1 MSMNQTHT
9 SDAVLGSRGLA
20 PTLEKV
26 ILEFA
31 TGLPGFPEDHRFVL
45 EDLGSGLEPFCRMRS
60 IEHPEICFTVVPP
73 GVLVPDYTVEI
84 DIESVERLGLSTADD
99 AVILA
104 IVTLAMAPE
113 PPKMNLLGPIVVN
126 RHTRAAAQ
134 VVQHGSS
141 YGVAVPLVAP
151 DPGSAA

>member
-1 MSMNQTHT
+1 MSMTQTHT
-9 SDAVLGSRGLA
+9 SDAVLGNQGLA
-20 PTLEKV
+20 PSLDKV
-26 ILEFA
+26 VLEFA
-31 TGLPGFPEDHRFVL
+31 TGLPGFPDDRRFVL
-45 EDLGSGLEPFCRMRS
+45 ENLGPALEPFCRMRS
-60 IEHPEICFTVVPP
+60 IDHPDICFTVVPP
-73 GVLVPDYTVEI
+73 GTLVPDYTVEI
-84 DIESVERLGLSTADD
+84 DIESVERLGLTSAED

-151 DPGSAA
+151 EAGSAA